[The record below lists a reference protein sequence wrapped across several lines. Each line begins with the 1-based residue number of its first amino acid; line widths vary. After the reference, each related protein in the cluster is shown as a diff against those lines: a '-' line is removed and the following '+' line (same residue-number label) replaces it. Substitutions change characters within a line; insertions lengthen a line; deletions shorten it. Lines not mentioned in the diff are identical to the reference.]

1 MCILIQHNKT
11 SSFSDELLTDFYTH
25 NSDGFGLMYGDGN
38 KLHITKSLGS
48 VEETIALYRDLA
60 EGRDCVIHYR
70 MKTHGK
76 IDLTNCHPYRI
87 TDELW
92 VAHNGIL
99 SASNPINKDLSDTWH
114 LIEYILKPI
123 AEQNADKF
131 FEDDFIRYM
140 ESLIG
145 STNKLAFCHADG
157 RTSIVNRD
165 SGVEYQESWMSNT
178 YAWSAAKF
186 GVRSNIPTY
195 TKYSNYSSKYDWM
208 YEGYDYDEVPPL
220 LKSSAPAEPKDYVGN
235 ITEKAYFSAKKV
247 AKAAYNSWM
256 RGERHLI
263 QWVIDAPEKATF
275 FLEEYYQFEK
285 GEIYD
290 MVLAEP
296 EEAASWVADLFMT
309 DSVQPSLIQ

>member
-1 MCILIQHNKT
+1 MCILIQHDKT

-123 AEQNADKF
+123 AEQNTDKF
-131 FEDDFIRYM
+131 FEDDFIKYM

-220 LKSSAPAEPKDYVGN
+220 LKSSVPPEKSYVGN
-235 ITEKAYFSAKKV
+235 ITEKVYFNAQKV

-296 EEAASWVADLFMT
+296 EEAASWVADLFQT

>member
-1 MCILIQHNKT
+1 MCILIQHDKT
-11 SSFSDELLTDFYTH
+11 SSFSDELLADFYKH

-38 KLHITKSLGS
+38 KIHITKSLGS
-48 VEETIALYRDLA
+48 LEETIALYRDLA

-87 TDELW
+87 TDDLW

-99 SASNPINKDLSDTWH
+99 SASNPINQDLSDTWH

-123 AEQNADKF
+123 AEQNTDKF
-131 FEDDFIRYM
+131 FEEDFIIYL

-145 STNKLAFCHADG
+145 SSNKLAFCHADG

-165 SGVEYQESWMSNT
+165 SGVDYQESWMSNT

-186 GVRSNIPTY
+186 GIRSNVPTY
-195 TKYSNYSSKYDWM
+195 NKTWDYYGKNYNYLDEE
-208 YEGYDYDEVPPL
+208 YEEVPPL
-220 LKSSAPAEPKDYVGN
+220 LRASDYVPNTSKSYVGN
-235 ITEKAYFSAKKV
+235 VKEYYNEKKI

-263 QWVIDAPEKATF
+263 QWIIDAPEKAAF
-275 FLEEYYQFEK
+275 FLEEYYQFGE

-290 MVLAEP
+290 MVLADP
-296 EEAASWVADLFMT
+296 ESAATWVADLFQT
-309 DSVQPSLIQ
+309 DSVQPSLIM

>member
-1 MCILIQHNKT
+1 MCILIQHDKT

-165 SGVEYQESWMSNT
+165 SGVDYQESWMSNT

-220 LKSSAPAEPKDYVGN
+220 LKSSAPAEPKAYVGN
-235 ITEKAYFSAKKV
+235 ITEKAYFSAQKV

>member
-1 MCILIQHNKT
+1 MCILIQHSKS
-11 SSFSDELLTDFYTH
+11 SSFSDELLTDFYGH
-25 NSDGFGLMYGDGN
+25 NSDGFGLMYGDGQ

-60 EGRDCVIHYR
+60 EGRDCIIHYR

-123 AEQNADKF
+123 AEQNVDRIF
-131 FEDDFIRYM
+131 DDDFRIYL

-145 STNKLAFCHADG
+145 SSNKLAFCHADG
-157 RTSIVNRD
+157 RTAIVNRD
-165 SGVEYQESWMSNT
+165 SGVEYKGSWMSNT

-186 GVRSNIPTY
+186 GIISSVPTY
-195 TKYSNYSSKYDWM
+195 TSTWDTSYYSNKYKKYAMLDD
-208 YEGYDYDEVPPL
+208 EGYDEVPPL
-220 LKSSAPAEPKDYVGN
+220 LCSVGN
-235 ITEKAYFSAKKV
+235 IKQKEYYNEKKI

-263 QWVIDAPEKATF
+263 QWIIDAPEKAAF
-275 FLEEYYQFEK
+275 FLEEYYQFDK

-290 MVLAEP
+290 MVLADP
-296 EEAASWVADLFMT
+296 ESAATWVADLFQT
-309 DSVQPSLIQ
+309 DSVQPSLLS